1 MAIDLPDL
9 PFPYQALEPHL
20 SATTLKFHH
29 DKHHRAYVDKTNT
42 LIKGTPLAGRS
53 LEDIVVATAADPAQ
67 RALYNNAA
75 QAWSHSFYWR
85 CLRPQGGG
93 APTGAVA
100 ERIAA
105 DFGGPEH
112 FAESFAAA
120 ATGQFGSGWAWLVLD
135 KDALR
140 VVATA
145 NADVPLTR
153 GQTPLLVVDV
163 WEHAYYL
170 DYQNRRPD
178 YVSTFLGKLVNW
190 DFVNEQLAAAAP
202 QTARRQASGKR

>member
-20 SATTLKFHH
+20 SASTLKFHH
-29 DKHHRAYVDKTNT
+29 GKHHRAYVDKTNA
-42 LIKGTPLAGRS
+42 LIKDTALADRS
-53 LEDIVVATAADPAQ
+53 LEEIIAATAADPAQ
-67 RALYNNAA
+67 RALFNNAA
-75 QAWSHSFYWR
+75 QAWNHAFYWR
-85 CLRPQGGG
+85 CMTPQGGG
-93 APTGAVA
+93 AATGAVA

-105 DFGGPEH
+105 DFGGFEH
-112 FAESFAAA
+112 FAGSFANA

-135 KDALR
+135 NDALR

-145 NADVPLTR
+145 NADLPLIR

-178 YVSTFLGKLVNW
+178 YVAKFLAKLVNW
-190 DFVNEQLAAAAP
+190 DFVNEQLTAAAP
-202 QTARRQASGKR
+202 QMARRQAGRGR